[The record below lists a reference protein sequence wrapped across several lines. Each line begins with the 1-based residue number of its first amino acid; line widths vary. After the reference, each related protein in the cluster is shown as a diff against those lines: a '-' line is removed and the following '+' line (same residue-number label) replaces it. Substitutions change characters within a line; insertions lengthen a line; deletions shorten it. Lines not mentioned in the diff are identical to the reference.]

1 MATTEASTTLNSRFM
16 TLPGELRNIIY
27 RMLMTNRYAYREDL
41 LKYGPLHIAILRCN
55 RQVHREAMQIL
66 HGENIWIIAKVDA
79 RHWPS
84 GLGVMRHLSRKGTD
98 AIQYPAL
105 RIDLSM
111 PLAENAP
118 PQEHITLLMAE
129 TSIPIFIQHLWRI
142 SYDEN
147 TEQDF
152 RTMSLSLSLCETP
165 FHAKSKLQ
173 SRCLEPFGRIH
184 GLQNLSIRGQV
195 DPACVEKI
203 MAYNESGQKDML
215 QILHHT
221 NVSIERGSEAYFA
234 GESMIAS
241 IRYTYGAD
249 YLKHLL
255 ALRPG
260 EAQTAGART
269 KDNDFLTMLLFK
281 FDLHIIRASL
291 QMGEYVDVLSTGAS
305 MLTDP
310 LLPIDVGVHVRLC
323 VARAHG
329 ALDER
334 EQESRLFDE
343 ALDAM
348 SDKSTFMEALASL
361 IVHPPIHSSD
371 ILLGEASKARRGEA
385 INLDIIKMFWK
396 TL

>member
-1 MATTEASTTLNSRFM
+1 
-16 TLPGELRNIIY
+16 
-27 RMLMTNRYAYREDL
+27 MLMTNRYAYREEL
-41 LKYGPLHIAILRCN
+41 LDFGPLHTAILRCN

-79 RHWPS
+79 RHCPS
-84 GLGVMRHLSRKGTD
+84 ELDIMRRLSRKDAD

-105 RIDLSM
+105 RIDLTM
-111 PLAENAP
+111 PLAENTP
-118 PQEHITLLMAE
+118 PQEHITLLMSE
-129 TSIPIFIQHLWRI
+129 TGIAIFIQHLWRI
-142 SYDEN
+142 SYNEN

-173 SRCLEPFGRIH
+173 SRCLEPFGHIH

-215 QILHHT
+215 QILRHT
-221 NVSIERGSEAYFA
+221 NVSIEGGREAYFA
-234 GESMIAS
+234 GKS
-241 IRYTYGAD
+241 ISAYFRYTYGAD

-255 ALRPG
+255 ALRMG
-260 EAQTAGART
+260 EARTVGART
-269 KDNDFLTMLLFK
+269 MDIVLLTTLLFT
-281 FDLHIIRASL
+281 FDVHIIRANL
-291 QMGEYVDVLSTGAS
+291 QMGEYMDVLSTGES

-310 LLPIDVGVHVRLC
+310 ILPTDVGVHVRLC

-329 ALDER
+329 ALYER

-343 ALDAM
+343 ALDLM
-348 SDKSTFMEALASL
+348 SDKSTFMEALLSMF
-361 IVHPPIHSSD
+361 VHPPLHSAD
-371 ILLGEASKARRGEA
+371 ILVGEAVKARRGEA
-385 INLDIIKMFWK
+385 INLEVIKMFWK